1 MPLTVLLNV
10 LIAPVQLFSQQ
21 MSVCVQLVTI
31 MVTKLKY
38 NIRRNYL
45 HSLSKQ
51 QAQLSQTGHAT
62 LRVIENFAVT
72 QRHLNLHHWVG
83 RVQDHCN
90 YVPILYCFWDNQH
103 QIMVC
108 PRNWVRG
115 HSRSLKISPLDRS
128 YRSSYQPTIVSIA
141 LSCTIFELFDAEEC
155 CDLDICHSDH
165 WI

>member
-31 MVTKLKY
+31 TVTKLKY

-72 QRHLNLHHWVG
+72 QRHLNLHH
-83 RVQDHCN
+83 
-90 YVPILYCFWDNQH
+90 
-103 QIMVC
+103 
-108 PRNWVRG
+108 
-115 HSRSLKISPLDRS
+115 
-128 YRSSYQPTIVSIA
+128 
-141 LSCTIFELFDAEEC
+141 
-155 CDLDICHSDH
+155 
-165 WI
+165 